1 MEGWLILWTWKL
13 NCALN
18 SIKVLSCDPANIP
31 PSPPPKLWAQS
42 SALMRTS
49 VCIQFRA
56 GPWGWDQGKEEI
68 SSMILEL
75 LRVPGSL
82 SSPHKPSSKCLH
94 LQFLLKRRSYLETQ
108 WFKSRLDKSQ
118 IWICV
123 SYLVLCVNGFTEKRG
138 KKGAQC
144 HSSRAIPA
152 AILGLPADNSHL
164 GTPASLAAPQQ
175 FLGGIIHLSL
185 NTTNKN
191 IPAMVPGGP
200 PAVKA
205 LPQLSHH
212 LNHALLGMAVWGT
225 SLPKSR
231 NTKVHFW

>member
-1 MEGWLILWTWKL
+1 
-13 NCALN
+13 
-18 SIKVLSCDPANIP
+18 
-31 PSPPPKLWAQS
+31 
-42 SALMRTS
+42 MRTS

-75 LRVPGSL
+75 LRVPSSL
-82 SSPHKPSSKCLH
+82 SSPPKPSSKCLH

-123 SYLVLCVNGFTEKRG
+123 SYLVLYVNAFTEKRG

-144 HSSRAIPA
+144 HSLRAIPV
-152 AILGLPADNSHL
+152 AILGLPADTFHLGTPADTSHL
-164 GTPASLAAPQQ
+164 GTPASLAAPQK

-185 NTTNKN
+185 NTTNK
-191 IPAMVPGGP
+191 
-200 PAVKA
+200 
-205 LPQLSHH
+205 
-212 LNHALLGMAVWGT
+212 T
-225 SLPKSR
+225 SLPWSQGDHLLWKLYPSFPI
-231 NTKVHFW
+231 TWTTHS